1 MREIL
6 KLTFKLLTG
15 KTLGVE
21 MYKVNFEDLNQF
33 LSYHEVFGKLHG
45 DAASHTITAL
55 QAQQQSSGNATTTTT
70 SSTNITTT
78 TTSSIVTND
87 NTTTNAAADG
97 LLLPKMETPSGGQ
110 QNIQNLP
117 IDPNNPHTNQQLL
130 APDGTPITQATHV
143 CDICGKMFPFR
154 YQLIVHRRYH
164 SERKPFN
171 CQVK

>member
-1 MREIL
+1 
-6 KLTFKLLTG
+6 
-15 KTLGVE
+15 
-21 MYKVNFEDLNQF
+21 MYKVNIEDLNQF

-55 QAQQQSSGNATTTTT
+55 QAQQQQQQPQSSGNATITTT
-70 SSTNITTT
+70 SSSNITTT

-87 NTTTNAAADG
+87 NNAATNDASEG
-97 LLLPKMETPSGGQ
+97 LLLPKMENAGGQ

-117 IDPNNPHTNQQLL
+117 IDPNNPHTNQLL

-171 CQVK
+171 CQVS

>member
-1 MREIL
+1 
-6 KLTFKLLTG
+6 
-15 KTLGVE
+15 
-21 MYKVNFEDLNQF
+21 MYKVNIEDLNQF
-33 LSYHEVFGKLHG
+33 LSYHEVFGKIHG
-45 DAASHTITAL
+45 DAAASHTITAL
-55 QAQQQSSGNATTTTT
+55 QAQQQQQQQQSSGNATITTT

-87 NTTTNAAADG
+87 NTSTNAAAEG
-97 LLLPKMETPSGGQ
+97 LLLPKMENPGGQ

-117 IDPNNPHTNQQLL
+117 IDPNNPHTNQLL

-171 CQVK
+171 CQVGSLLVIL

>member
-1 MREIL
+1 
-6 KLTFKLLTG
+6 
-15 KTLGVE
+15 
-21 MYKVNFEDLNQF
+21 MYKVNIEDLNQF

-55 QAQQQSSGNATTTTT
+55 QAQQQQHQQQPQSSGNATITTT
-70 SSTNITTT
+70 SSSNITTT

-87 NTTTNAAADG
+87 NATTNDNASEG
-97 LLLPKMETPSGGQ
+97 LLLPKMENTGGGQ

-117 IDPNNPHTNQQLL
+117 IDPNNPHTNQLL

-171 CQVK
+171 CQVSFF